1 MQLRLRVPSALYRLR
16 RKSAGTNR
24 RLTAMLVEALR
35 DPDIFIT
42 LLTRTEDDAGVPPAQ
57 QLTPHPR
64 ADDDDVLED
73 HCRRQQELLR
83 GPWRD
88 S

>member
-16 RKSAGTNR
+16 RKAAGTNR

-42 LLTRTEDDAGVPPAQ
+42 LLTRTEDHAGVPPSQ
-57 QLTPHPR
+57 QLTAHPH
-64 ADDDDVLED
+64 ADDDVLDD
-73 HCRRQQELLR
+73 HCCRQQEMLR